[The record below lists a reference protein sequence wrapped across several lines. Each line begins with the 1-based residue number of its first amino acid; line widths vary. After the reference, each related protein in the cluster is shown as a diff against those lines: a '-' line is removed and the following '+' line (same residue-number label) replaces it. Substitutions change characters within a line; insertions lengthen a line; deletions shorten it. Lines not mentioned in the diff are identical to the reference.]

1 MLHRRGGLTP
11 CRVVGEELERRQ
23 WTEATL
29 GKRRKGDL
37 EKVKMAV
44 RLRMGSV
51 ANVNTLLY
59 QWRQRKQKQ

>member
-1 MLHRRGGLTP
+1 MS
-11 CRVVGEELERRQ
+11 EETKGIPSSSAADL
-23 WTEATL
+23 TEAYVDFN
-29 GKRRKGDL
+29 KGDL

-44 RLRMGSV
+44 RLRKGSV